1 MAKKRGAVVSVD
13 DLDGEAVLD
22 TVNLDTAVAVEE
34 LPVSPSDIL
43 INPIPPGYTKGES
56 TPAPEVPPF
65 DADVYKEHCPTD
77 PDWTE
82 YVLSKLTPEELS
94 PEGRPTCDGLRRV
107 AELVLGPTVN
117 SCAKIV
123 QAPSPENGM
132 TAVAE
137 FHYTYESIHTSREVT
152 FTAAADCNSGNT
164 EGMFS
169 RFATAMAETRAEG
182 RALRK
187 ALRLRR
193 VLTAEEPSSLFNDA
207 DLSNNG
213 KSTEMQHSFIQTL
226 CERNNINIDA
236 YLSSSRSFKWAGKLE
251 EIPHKSAVL
260 IIAHLNELQRDR
272 SKIDPKFVGY
282 DANWKKNIN
291 KSAE

>member
-1 MAKKRGAVVSVD
+1 MAKKKTVSVS
-13 DLDGEAVLD
+13 DLDGESVLD
-22 TVNLDTAVAVEE
+22 TVSLDTPVVVEDGIQFN
-34 LPVSPSDIL
+34 SDVL
-43 INPIPPGYTKGES
+43 VTQVGASEPPEM
-56 TPAPEVPPF
+56 PEF
-65 DADVYKEHCPTD
+65 NADNYKEHCPTD

-82 YVLSKLTPEELS
+82 YVLSKLSPDELS

-117 SCAKIV
+117 SSVRII
-123 QAPSPENGM
+123 QAPGPENAM

-137 FHYTYESIHTSREVT
+137 FSYTYESIHTNREVT

-164 EGMFS
+164 DGMFS
-169 RFATAMAETRAEG
+169 KFATAMAETRAEG

-193 VLTAEEPSSLFNDA
+193 IITAEEPSALFHDV
-207 DLSNNG
+207 DLSNGG

-226 CERNNINIDA
+226 CSRNDINIDA
-236 YLSSSRSFKWAGKLE
+236 YLGSSKSFKWDGKLE
-251 EIPHKSAVL
+251 NIPHKSAVL

-272 SKIDPKFVGY
+272 SKIDPKYKGY
-282 DANWKKNIN
+282 DPDWKKNSN
-291 KSAE
+291 QE

>member
-1 MAKKRGAVVSVD
+1 MAKKKTVSIS
-13 DLDGEAVLD
+13 DLDGESVLD
-22 TVNLDTAVAVEE
+22 TVSLDAPVAVEDNIQFGSLEQAIEFGRDVLVAQAGNSQTSE
-34 LPVSPSDIL
+34 LPEF
-43 INPIPPGYTKGES
+43 N
-56 TPAPEVPPF
+56 
-65 DADVYKEHCPTD
+65 KEHCPTD

-82 YVLSKLTPEELS
+82 YVLSKLSPDELS

-107 AELVLGPTVN
+107 AELVLGVTIN
-117 SCAKIV
+117 SSVRII
-123 QAPSPENGM
+123 QAPGPDNAM

-137 FHYTYESIHTSREVT
+137 FSYTYESIHTNREVT

-164 EGMFS
+164 DGMFS

-193 VLTAEEPSSLFNDA
+193 IITAEEPSALFHDV
-207 DLSNNG
+207 DLSNGG

-226 CERNNINIDA
+226 CSRNDINIDA
-236 YLSSSRSFKWAGKLE
+236 YLGSSKSFKWDGKLE
-251 EIPHKSAVL
+251 NIPHKSAVL

-272 SKIDPKFVGY
+272 SKIDPKFKGY
-282 DANWKKNIN
+282 DSDWKKNSN
-291 KSAE
+291 QE

>member
-1 MAKKRGAVVSVD
+1 
-13 DLDGEAVLD
+13 LDGESVLD
-22 TVNLDTAVAVEE
+22 TVSLDTPVVVEDGIQFN
-34 LPVSPSDIL
+34 SDVL
-43 INPIPPGYTKGES
+43 VTQVGASEPPEM
-56 TPAPEVPPF
+56 PEF
-65 DADVYKEHCPTD
+65 NADNYKEHCPTD

-82 YVLSKLTPEELS
+82 YVLSKLSPDELS

-117 SCAKIV
+117 SSVRII
-123 QAPSPENGM
+123 QAPGPENAM

-137 FHYTYESIHTSREVT
+137 FSYTYESIHTNREVT

-164 EGMFS
+164 DGMFS
-169 RFATAMAETRAEG
+169 KFATAMAETRAEG

-193 VLTAEEPSSLFNDA
+193 IITAEEPSALFHDV
-207 DLSNNG
+207 DLSNGG

-226 CERNNINIDA
+226 CSRNDINIDA
-236 YLSSSRSFKWAGKLE
+236 YLGSSKSFKWDGKLE
-251 EIPHKSAVL
+251 NIPHKSAVL

-272 SKIDPKFVGY
+272 SKIDPKYKGY
-282 DANWKKNIN
+282 DPDWKKNSN
-291 KSAE
+291 QE

>member
-1 MAKKRGAVVSVD
+1 MAKKKTVSVS
-13 DLDGEAVLD
+13 DLDGESVLD
-22 TVNLDTAVAVEE
+22 TVSLDTPVVVEDGIQFN
-34 LPVSPSDIL
+34 SDVL
-43 INPIPPGYTKGES
+43 VTQVGASEPPEIPE
-56 TPAPEVPPF
+56 F
-65 DADVYKEHCPTD
+65 NADNYKEHCPTD

-82 YVLSKLTPEELS
+82 YVLSKLSPDELS

-117 SCAKIV
+117 SSVRII
-123 QAPSPENGM
+123 QAPGPENAM

-137 FHYTYESIHTSREVT
+137 FSYTYESIHTNREVT

-164 EGMFS
+164 DGMFS
-169 RFATAMAETRAEG
+169 KFATAMAETRAEG

-193 VLTAEEPSSLFNDA
+193 IITAEEPSALFHDV
-207 DLSNNG
+207 DLSNGG

-226 CERNNINIDA
+226 CSRNDINIDA
-236 YLSSSRSFKWAGKLE
+236 YLGSSKSFKWDGKLE
-251 EIPHKSAVL
+251 NIPHKSAVL

-272 SKIDPKFVGY
+272 SKIDPKYKGY
-282 DANWKKNIN
+282 DPDWKKNSN
-291 KSAE
+291 QE

>member
-13 DLDGEAVLD
+13 DLDGESVLD
-22 TVNLDTAVAVEE
+22 TVSLDAAVNVDEIPAT
-34 LPVSPSDIL
+34 PVDVVVNVATPSPE
-43 INPIPPGYTKGES
+43 IPPFEPES
-56 TPAPEVPPF
+56 
-65 DADVYKEHCPTD
+65 YKEHCPTD

-82 YVLSKLTPEELS
+82 YVLSKLSPEELS

-107 AELVLGPTVN
+107 AELVLGPTV
-117 SCAKIV
+117 SSSVRIV
-123 QAPSPENGM
+123 QAPSPENAM

-137 FHYTYESIHTSREVT
+137 FSYTYESIHTDREVT

-164 EGMFS
+164 DGKFS
-169 RFATAMAETRAEG
+169 IFATAMAETRAEG

-193 VLTAEEPSSLFNDA
+193 VITAEEPSNLFQDH

-226 CERNNINIDA
+226 CQRNDINIDA
-236 YLSSSRSFKWAGKLE
+236 YLSSSRSFRWDGKLE
-251 EIPHKSAVL
+251 NIPHKSATL

-272 SKIDPKFVGY
+272 SKIDPKFKGY
-282 DANWKKNIN
+282 DPDWKKNTN
-291 KSAE
+291 KSTE

>member
-1 MAKKRGAVVSVD
+1 MAKKKTVSVS
-13 DLDGEAVLD
+13 DLDGESVLD
-22 TVNLDTAVAVEE
+22 TVSLDTPVVVEDGIQFN
-34 LPVSPSDIL
+34 SDVL
-43 INPIPPGYTKGES
+43 VTQVGTSEPPEM
-56 TPAPEVPPF
+56 PEF
-65 DADVYKEHCPTD
+65 NADNYKEHCPTD

-82 YVLSKLTPEELS
+82 YVLSKLSPDELS

-117 SCAKIV
+117 SSVRII
-123 QAPSPENGM
+123 QAPGPENAM

-137 FHYTYESIHTSREVT
+137 FSYTYESIHTNREVT

-164 EGMFS
+164 DGMFS
-169 RFATAMAETRAEG
+169 KFATAMAETRAEG

-193 VLTAEEPSSLFNDA
+193 IITAEEPSALFHDV
-207 DLSNNG
+207 DLSNGG

-226 CERNNINIDA
+226 CSRNDINIDA
-236 YLSSSRSFKWAGKLE
+236 YLGSSKSFKWDGKLE
-251 EIPHKSAVL
+251 NIPHKSAVL

-272 SKIDPKFVGY
+272 SKIDPKYKGY
-282 DANWKKNIN
+282 DPDWKKNSN
-291 KSAE
+291 QE